1 MNCKQDQL
9 AWINVPAW
17 YNGSGIDEMQGHVV
31 KAVRLLPFGGEA
43 TWVVS
48 PAQSIRF
55 RMAGTD
61 RFGKRTV
68 PGDVLLADGI
78 PDAWLRPF
86 DPKAEPADEGEP
98 AVLELAA

>member
-1 MNCKQDQL
+1 MNCNPDQL

-17 YNGSGIDEMQGHVV
+17 YNGSGIDQMQGHVV
-31 KAVRLLPFGGEA
+31 KTVRLLPVGGEP
-43 TWVVS
+43 TWVVN
-48 PAQSIRF
+48 PPQSIRF

-61 RFGKRTV
+61 RFGKQTK

-86 DPKAEPADEGEP
+86 DPRSAPTADTAERE
-98 AVLELAA
+98 LEQQS